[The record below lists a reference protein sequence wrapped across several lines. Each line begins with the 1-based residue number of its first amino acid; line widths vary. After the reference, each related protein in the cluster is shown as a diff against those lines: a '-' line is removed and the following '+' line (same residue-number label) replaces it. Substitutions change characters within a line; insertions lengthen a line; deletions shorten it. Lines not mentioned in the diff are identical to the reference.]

1 MNTNNGSME
10 QSSQL
15 GHAITSTDAM
25 VVRATDDLWIV
36 ERSVLVALCAAVLYA
51 IIHKRKKRLQC
62 KT

>member
-36 ERSVLVALCAAVLYA
+36 ERSVLVVFEHCFE
-51 IIHKRKKRLQC
+51 QC
-62 KT
+62 FVFA